1 MSRCY
6 TVGRTQ
12 LFDLLLRELH
22 DDMIRIRNGPQSVRA
37 YEQLM
42 NLEMEFKQTGTIYNC
57 PSGHHDDL
65 AISCAMLVWAA
76 QHPHLPFWCW
86 RSWSREPRPNDQR
99 PVLQDGRSPRLGP
112 VRSKPDYLRC
122 P

>member
-1 MSRCY
+1 MVKRRSYWPVKGGSVPVY

-22 DDMIRIRNGPQSVRA
+22 DEMIRIRNGPQSVRA
-37 YEQLM
+37 FEQLT
-42 NLEMEFKQTGTIYNC
+42 NLEMEFKQSGTIYNC

-76 QHPHLPFWCW
+76 RHRHLSYWT
-86 RSWSREPRPNDQR
+86 RVLEPRPARVRR
-99 PVLQDGRSPRLGP
+99 PAPSALAWT
-112 VRSKPDYLRC
+112 
-122 P
+122 